1 MIFYKNSLKVTHV
14 LSWHFCQFFL
24 NGGGGGG
31 GMGGGGGGVPVN
43 VSECN
48 GNHILLQMY
57 FGYIIFSFV
66 EMVFQ
71 SNP

>member
-1 MIFYKNSLKVTHV
+1 MGVGV
-14 LSWHFCQFFL
+14 GWGV
-24 NGGGGGG
+24 GGDGGRGA
-31 GMGGGGGGVPVN
+31 GVPVN